1 MRSAHRSRMR
11 ADSQGMEQRRSWLCP
26 TDFDRQRVVEAS
38 DRVRKARVLIW
49 ATIGFMLA
57 LTAPWNGWWAL
68 LLFLPAGINLAILE
82 VALKKSNRPER
93 WAIGTMAFMMGLFA
107 AAVPLTGGADSPAI
121 ALVLIPAAVTPMRFR
136 GQVVVAFVAL
146 TALAL
151 LGVAIG
157 SDPSG
162 FADDP
167 RWVLAGI
174 ATMVCVTLANWA
186 LVEAEMNQRAAAT
199 LDPLTSSLNRKAL
212 ELRFPELEQ
221 QARLTGASVALV
233 ACDLDRFKVVNDT
246 YGHDRGDAVLRS
258 FAYQVRKALRS
269 FELIYRLGGEEFLI
283 VLPGS
288 GHEEAVAIAE
298 RLRRTIDEGEPGG
311 LQITA
316 SFGVSAAAGEQVDY
330 THMFKAADTA
340 LYKAKEGG
348 RNRVVAAVKP
358 EPAPAR
364 VEPALAP
371 AG

>member
-1 MRSAHRSRMR
+1 MK
-11 ADSQGMEQRRSWLCP
+11 QRRSWLCP
-26 TDFDRQRVVEAS
+26 DDVDRQRVVEAS
-38 DRVRKARVLIW
+38 DRVRKARTQIW
-49 ATIGFMLA
+49 GTVGIMLA
-57 LTAPWNGWWAL
+57 LSAPWNGWWVL

-82 VALKKSNRPER
+82 VTLKKSNRPER
-93 WAIGTMAFMMGLFA
+93 WAIGTMAFMMCLFA
-107 AAVPLTGGADSPAI
+107 AAVPLTGGPSSPAI
-121 ALVLIPAAVTPMRFR
+121 PLVLIPAAVAPMRFR
-136 GQVVVAFVAL
+136 GQVVAAFVVL
-146 TALAL
+146 TALVL

-157 SDPSG
+157 SDPAG
-162 FADDP
+162 FANDP
-167 RWVLAGI
+167 RWVMSGI
-174 ATMVCVTLANWA
+174 AAMVCVTLANWA
-186 LVEAEMNQRAAAT
+186 LVKAEMDQREAAT

-221 QARLTGASVALV
+221 QAQLTGASVALI
-233 ACDLDRFKVVNDT
+233 ACDLDRFKDVNDT

-298 RLRRTIDEGEPGG
+298 RLRQTIEEGEPGG

-330 THMFKAADTA
+330 TRMFKAADTA

-358 EPAPAR
+358 EPAPPEL
-364 VEPALAP
+364 EPALAP
-371 AG
+371 AARTA